1 MYFIITTNREV
12 ADAIEKQLAFDSRMG
27 NRSYKFGGSSH
38 HEGYSDVKIE
48 AKNERIEPSDIFW
61 LGHLSS
67 AYLDSKDFNPSI
79 RNPEIIKDC
88 IFSVDC
94 FRKIETVTTPNSE

>member
-12 ADAIEKQLAFDSRMG
+12 ADAIEKQCAYDAKMG

-48 AKNERIEPSDIFW
+48 AKDEQIKGSDIFF
-61 LGHLSS
+61 LGHFS
-67 AYLDSKDFNPSI
+67 ANHINLKDYNPSF
-79 RNPEIIKDC
+79 RNPEIIKSC
-88 IFSVDC
+88 IFSDDC
-94 FRKIETVTTPNSE
+94 FRKIEAGTTRHSE